1 MEGSSEAAVTLRSL
15 RRLIMP
21 SPHLLLDL
29 MSLLLRGGAAVSA
42 GGLGIYLTRAE
53 IRVGGGQLFLEVLTG
68 LKCVIGRIH
77 TEQGLDLCLLVSLLG
92 PYPMQEWSYST
103 L

>member
-1 MEGSSEAAVTLRSL
+1 
-15 RRLIMP
+15 MP

-53 IRVGGGQLFLEVLTG
+53 IRVGGG
-68 LKCVIGRIH
+68 
-77 TEQGLDLCLLVSLLG
+77 
-92 PYPMQEWSYST
+92 ST
-103 L
+103 CP